1 MTIKDIAEKAGVSM
15 ITVSRVINTPEKLS
29 PKAREKIEKILKE
42 NGYTHNTAAHN
53 LASNKSGIIC
63 IYASK
68 DLPYLDP
75 FFQQFLVGVGS
86 YLSNANYSF
95 QIINE
100 VKPTQFCDGYILS
113 GFNYSDHILD
123 DAKKTGKPVAMFSS
137 FRDSEVDIIDT
148 DNKKSS
154 KKIISYLLSRGHRK
168 IAIVLNRVN
177 GVYVSERFEGYKE
190 ALKENNISFN
200 ENYVFTV
207 DNSIEG
213 GINASRLF
221 IEQNCDATA
230 VFLITDMLATGF
242 VIGMKSFGHKVP
254 DDISVVGFDGLGHH
268 LMSSPKITTMA
279 QPVYQIAQELSKC
292 LLDRIKNPKLK
303 PTYKL
308 VEGLLDE
315 EESTKVI

>member
-15 ITVSRVINTPEKLS
+15 ITVSRVINTPEKVS
-29 PKAREKIEKILKE
+29 PKTREKIEKILKE

-137 FRDSEVDIIDT
+137 FRDSEVDSIDT